1 MDRPTSESFEAGNH
15 LDRPVAEHSWV
26 TWLLALPWIFLAFPF
41 YYSTQNPQVA
51 GFPFF
56 YWYQLLW
63 VLISAVLTY
72 VVYRF
77 TR

>member
-1 MDRPTSESFEAGNH
+1 MDRPTSESFEAGGQ
-15 LDRPVAEHSWV
+15 LDRPPAERSWV
-26 TWLLALPWIFLAFPF
+26 TWLLALPWIVLAFPF
-41 YYSTQNPQVA
+41 YYSANQPQVA